1 MILYQEI
8 PKLVFLCNT
17 CPRTPQDITD
27 QPKLCGC
34 SGAQTVTVSGLSAH
48 PDSSSCSCGAE
59 GKEGAILAPAR

>member
-48 PDSSSCSCGAE
+48 PDSSSWS
-59 GKEGAILAPAR
+59 